1 MTPSTSSNNRP
12 TAIAVVVGTR
22 PEAIK
27 MAPVIREL
35 RAAPAR
41 WRPLVV
47 ATAQHRELL
56 DQVFRLFDIQ
66 PDRDLDIMQ
75 AGQSLF
81 DVTERALR
89 GLERTFSELTPDM
102 VLVHGDTTTT
112 FIGALA
118 AYYLKIPVGHVEAGL
133 RTGRRY
139 SPFPEEMNR
148 HLAGVLTDL
157 HFAPTHK
164 AAWNLRS
171 EGVDGNDIL
180 VTGNTVIDAL
190 LTVAARPEA
199 PPGLPA
205 LPDLTGR
212 RLLLMTA
219 HRRESFGAPLERAFA
234 ALAAIADS
242 HPDCLLVYPVH
253 PNPNVK
259 EPAARILGGLANVV
273 LCEPLDYAPFV
284 HLMKRAHVI
293 ITDSGGVQEEAPSL
307 GVPVLVMREV
317 TERPEAV
324 EAGAVRLVGTD
335 PERIRLELSRLLD
348 DPAAHAEMAGAV
360 NPYGDGQAA
369 RRIVQ
374 RLAHRFHGENLPEPF
389 AVEA

>member
-1 MTPSTSSNNRP
+1 MSQSRTK
-12 TAIAVVVGTR
+12 IAVVVGTR

-27 MAPVIREL
+27 MAPLIREL
-35 RAAPAR
+35 KAAPSR
-41 WRPLVV
+41 WDVSVV

-56 DQVFRLFDIQ
+56 DQVFRLFDIT
-66 PDRDLDIMQ
+66 PDHDLDIMQ
-75 AGQSLF
+75 AGQTLF

-89 GLERTFSELTPDM
+89 GLERVFAEISPDM

-118 AYYLKIPVGHVEAGL
+118 SYYLKIPVGHVEAGL

-148 HLAGVLTDL
+148 RLAGALTEL
-157 HFAPTHK
+157 HFAPTHQ

-171 EGVDGNDIL
+171 EGIDGNSIL

-190 LTVAARPEA
+190 LTVAAREDSPE
-199 PPGLPA
+199 GLPE
-205 LPDLTGR
+205 LPDDLGNGR
-212 RLLLMTA
+212 RLILMTA
-219 HRRESFGAPLERAFA
+219 HRRESFGAPLERAFN
-234 ALAAIADS
+234 ALAEIADA
-242 HPDCLLVYPVH
+242 HPDCHLVYPVH

-259 EPAARILGGLANVV
+259 GPAERILGGRANVQ

-284 HLMKRAHVI
+284 YLMKRAHVI

-324 EAGAVRLVGTD
+324 EAGTVSLVGTD
-335 PERIRLELSRLLD
+335 ADRIRQELGRLLD
-348 DPAAHAEMAGAV
+348 DDKTHAAMASAV
-360 NPYGDGQAA
+360 NPYGDGLACQ
-369 RRIVQ
+369 RIAQ
-374 RLAHRFHGENLPEPF
+374 RLAHRFYEENLPEPF

>member
-1 MTPSTSSNNRP
+1 MSQSR
-12 TAIAVVVGTR
+12 AKIAVVVGTR

-35 RAAPAR
+35 QSAPAR
-41 WRPLVV
+41 WDVSVV

-56 DQVFRLFDIQ
+56 DQVFRLFDIR
-66 PDRDLDIMQ
+66 PDHDLDIMQ

-89 GLERTFSELTPDM
+89 GLERAFTAAEPDM
-102 VLVHGDTTTT
+102 VLVHGDTSST

-118 AYYLKIPVGHVEAGL
+118 AYYLKIPVAHVEAGL

-148 HLAGVLTDL
+148 CLTGVLTDL

-171 EGVDGNDIL
+171 EGVDGNSIL

-190 LTVAARPEA
+190 LEIAGREELPA
-199 PPGLPA
+199 GLPA
-205 LPDLTGR
+205 LPAGLGEER
-212 RLLLMTA
+212 RLILMTA
-219 HRRESFGAPLERAFA
+219 HRRESFGAPLEQAFT
-234 ALAAIADS
+234 ALAEIAAS
-242 HPDCLLVYPVH
+242 HPDCHLIYPVH

-259 EPAARILGGLANVV
+259 GPAERILGGLDNVQ
-273 LCEPLDYAPFV
+273 LSAPLDYGPFV

-324 EAGAVRLVGTD
+324 EAGTVKLVGTNPD
-335 PERIRLELSRLLD
+335 RIRDELGRLLD
-348 DPAAHAEMAGAV
+348 DPAAHAAMASAV
-360 NPYGDGQAA
+360 NPYGDGHAS
-369 RRIVQ
+369 RRIAK
-374 RLAHRFHGENLPEPF
+374 RLAHRFFEEPLPEPF

>member
-1 MTPSTSSNNRP
+1 MSKPRIK
-12 TAIAVVVGTR
+12 IAVVVGTR

-35 RAAPAR
+35 KSAPAR
-41 WRPLVV
+41 WDVSVV

-56 DQVFRLFDIQ
+56 DQVFRLFDIV
-66 PDRDLDIMQ
+66 PDHDLDIMQ
-75 AGQSLF
+75 ASQSLF

-89 GLERTFSELTPDM
+89 GLERVFGEIEPDI

-133 RTGRRY
+133 RTGQRY

-148 HLAGVLTDL
+148 RLAGVLTEL

-171 EGVDGNDIL
+171 EGVDGNAVL

-190 LTVAARPEA
+190 LEIAGREETPE
-199 PPGLPA
+199 GLPE
-205 LPDLTGR
+205 LPPDLGAGR
-212 RLLLMTA
+212 RLILMTA
-219 HRRESFGAPLERAFA
+219 HRRESFGAPLERAFG
-234 ALAAIADS
+234 ALAGIAAA
-242 HPDCLLVYPVH
+242 HPDCHVVYPVH

-259 EPAARILGGLANVV
+259 GPAERILGSLPNVQ

-284 HLMKRAHVI
+284 WLMKRAHVI

-307 GVPVLVMREV
+307 GVPVLVMREF

-324 EAGAVRLVGTD
+324 EAGTVRLVGTD
-335 PERIRLELSRLLD
+335 PDRISWELGRLLD
-348 DPAAHAEMAGAV
+348 DASAHREMAAAV
-360 NPYGDGQAA
+360 NPYGDGFAA
-369 RRIVQ
+369 RRITQ
-374 RLAHRFHGENLPEPF
+374 RLAHRFFEENLPEPF

>member
-1 MTPSTSSNNRP
+1 MSQSRTKI
-12 TAIAVVVGTR
+12 AIVVGTR

-27 MAPVIREL
+27 MAPLIREL
-35 RAAPAR
+35 KAATSR
-41 WRPLVV
+41 WDVSV
-47 ATAQHRELL
+47 IATAQHRELL
-56 DQVFRLFDIQ
+56 DQVFRLFDIT
-66 PDRDLDIMQ
+66 PDHDLDIMQ

-89 GLERTFSELTPDM
+89 GLERVFAEVAPDM

-118 AYYLKIPVGHVEAGL
+118 SYYLKIPVGHVEAGL

-148 HLAGVLTDL
+148 RLAGALTEL

-171 EGVDGNDIL
+171 EGVDGNSIL

-190 LTVAARPEA
+190 LTVAAREDRPM
-199 PPGLPA
+199 G
-205 LPDLTGR
+205 LPDLPDDLGDGR
-212 RLLLMTA
+212 RLILMTA

-234 ALAAIADS
+234 ALAEIADA
-242 HPDCLLVYPVH
+242 HPDCHLVYPVH

-259 EPAARILGGLANVV
+259 GPAERILGGRSNVQ

-284 HLMKRAHVI
+284 YLMKRAHVI

-324 EAGAVRLVGTD
+324 EAGTVRLVGTD
-335 PERIRLELSRLLD
+335 ADRIRHDLGRLLD
-348 DPAAHAEMAGAV
+348 EEEAHTAMASAV
-360 NPYGDGQAA
+360 NPYGDGLACQ
-369 RRIVQ
+369 RIVQ
-374 RLAHRFHGENLPEPF
+374 RLAHRFYDEDLPDPF

>member
-1 MTPSTSSNNRP
+1 MSQSRTKI
-12 TAIAVVVGTR
+12 AIVVGTR

-27 MAPVIREL
+27 MAPLIREL
-35 RAAPAR
+35 KAATSR
-41 WRPLVV
+41 WDVSV
-47 ATAQHRELL
+47 IATAQHRELL
-56 DQVFRLFDIQ
+56 DQVFRLFDIT
-66 PDRDLDIMQ
+66 PDHDLDIMQ

-89 GLERTFSELTPDM
+89 GLERVFAEVAPDM

-118 AYYLKIPVGHVEAGL
+118 SYYLKIPVGHVEAGL

-148 HLAGVLTDL
+148 RLAGALTEL

-171 EGVDGNDIL
+171 EGVDGNSIL

-190 LTVAARPEA
+190 LTVAAREECPM
-199 PPGLPA
+199 G
-205 LPDLTGR
+205 LPDLPDDLGDGR
-212 RLLLMTA
+212 RLILMTA

-234 ALAAIADS
+234 ALAEIADA
-242 HPDCLLVYPVH
+242 HPDCHLVYPVH

-259 EPAARILGGLANVV
+259 GPAERILGGRSNVQ

-284 HLMKRAHVI
+284 YLMKRAHVI

-324 EAGAVRLVGTD
+324 EAGTVRLVGTD
-335 PERIRLELSRLLD
+335 ADRIRHDLGRLLD
-348 DPAAHAEMAGAV
+348 EEEAHTAMASAV
-360 NPYGDGQAA
+360 NPYGDGLACQ
-369 RRIVQ
+369 RIVQ
-374 RLAHRFHGENLPEPF
+374 RLAHRFYDEDLPDPF

>member
-1 MTPSTSSNNRP
+1 MSQSRTKI
-12 TAIAVVVGTR
+12 AIVVGTR

-27 MAPVIREL
+27 MAPLIREL
-35 RAAPAR
+35 KAATSR
-41 WRPLVV
+41 WDVSV
-47 ATAQHRELL
+47 IATAQHRELL
-56 DQVFRLFDIQ
+56 DQVFRLFDIT
-66 PDRDLDIMQ
+66 PDHDLDIMQ

-89 GLERTFSELTPDM
+89 GLERVFAEVAPDM

-118 AYYLKIPVGHVEAGL
+118 SYYLKIPVGHVEAGL

-148 HLAGVLTDL
+148 RLAGALTEL

-171 EGVDGNDIL
+171 EGVDGNSIL

-190 LTVAARPEA
+190 LTVAAREDRPM
-199 PPGLPA
+199 G
-205 LPDLTGR
+205 LPDLPDDLGDGR
-212 RLLLMTA
+212 RLILMPA
-219 HRRESFGAPLERAFA
+219 HRRESVGAPLERAFA
-234 ALAAIADS
+234 ALAEIADAPPAC
-242 HPDCLLVYPVH
+242 HLVYPVH
-253 PNPNVK
+253 PTPNVK
-259 EPAARILGGLANVV
+259 GPAARILGGRSNVQ

-284 HLMKRAHVI
+284 YLMKRAHVI

-324 EAGAVRLVGTD
+324 EAGTVRLVGTD
-335 PERIRLELSRLLD
+335 ADRIRHDLGRLLD
-348 DPAAHAEMAGAV
+348 EEEAHTAMASAV
-360 NPYGDGQAA
+360 NPYGDGLACQ
-369 RRIVQ
+369 RIVQ
-374 RLAHRFHGENLPEPF
+374 RLAHRFYDEDLPDPF

>member
-1 MTPSTSSNNRP
+1 MSESPIK
-12 TAIAVVVGTR
+12 IAVVVGTR

-35 RAAPAR
+35 KAAPAR
-41 WRPLVV
+41 WDVSVV

-56 DQVFRLFDIQ
+56 DQVFRLFDIV
-66 PDRDLDIMQ
+66 PDHDLDIMQ

-81 DVTERALR
+81 DVTQRALR
-89 GLERTFSELTPDM
+89 GLERAFSELAPAM

-171 EGVDGNDIL
+171 EGVDGNDVL

-190 LTVAARPEA
+190 LTVAAREEA

-205 LPDLTGR
+205 LPDLTNR
-212 RLLLMTA
+212 RLILVTA
-219 HRRESFGAPLERAFA
+219 HRRESFGAPLERAFG
-234 ALAAIADS
+234 ALADVARS
-242 HPDCLLVYPVH
+242 HPDCLFVYPVH

-259 EPAARILGGLANVV
+259 EPAERILGGLEGVM
-273 LCEPLDYAPFV
+273 LCDPLDYAPFV

-293 ITDSGGVQEEAPSL
+293 VTDSGGVQEGAPSL
-307 GVPVLVMREV
+307 GVPVLVLREV

-324 EAGAVRLVGTD
+324 EAGAVRLVGTNPD
-335 PERIRLELSRLLD
+335 RIRAELTRLLD
-348 DPAAHAEMAGAV
+348 DPAAHAEMASAV

-369 RRIVQ
+369 RRIAQ
-374 RLAHRFHGENLPEPF
+374 RLAHRFYAENLPEPF

>member
-1 MTPSTSSNNRP
+1 MSTSKAPVS
-12 TAIAVVVGTR
+12 IAVVVGTR

-35 RAAPAR
+35 KAAPAR

-56 DQVFRLFDIQ
+56 DQVFRLFDIA

-89 GLERTFSELTPDM
+89 GLERAFGELAPDM

-133 RTGRRY
+133 RTGQRY
-139 SPFPEEMNR
+139 SPFPEEKNR

-190 LTVAARPEA
+190 LTVAARREA

-234 ALAAIADS
+234 ALAAIATS

-284 HLMKRAHVI
+284 HLMKRSYAIV
-293 ITDSGGVQEEAPSL
+293 TDSGGVQEEAPSL

-324 EAGAVRLVGTD
+324 EAGTVRLVGTD
-335 PERIRLELSRLLD
+335 PARIVRELGRLLD
-348 DPAAHAEMAGAV
+348 DPAAHAAMAAAV

-389 AVEA
+389 APFVREA

>member
-1 MTPSTSSNNRP
+1 MSQSRTK
-12 TAIAVVVGTR
+12 IAVVVGTR

-27 MAPVIREL
+27 MAPLIREL
-35 RAAPAR
+35 KAAPAR
-41 WRPLVV
+41 WDVSVV

-66 PDRDLDIMQ
+66 PDHDLDIMQ

-89 GLERTFSELTPDM
+89 GLERVFAEISPDM

-118 AYYLKIPVGHVEAGL
+118 SYYLKIPVGHVEAGL

-148 HLAGVLTDL
+148 RLAGALTEL
-157 HFAPTHK
+157 HFAPTHQ

-171 EGVDGNDIL
+171 EGIDGNSIL

-190 LTVAARPEA
+190 LTVAAREDIPE
-199 PPGLPA
+199 GLPE
-205 LPDLTGR
+205 LPDDLGNGR
-212 RLLLMTA
+212 RLILMTA
-219 HRRESFGAPLERAFA
+219 HRRESFGAPLERAFNVLAEIA
-234 ALAAIADS
+234 AA
-242 HPDCLLVYPVH
+242 HPDCHLVYPVH

-259 EPAARILGGLANVV
+259 GPAERILGGLDNVQ

-284 HLMKRAHVI
+284 YLMKRAHVI

-307 GVPVLVMREV
+307 GVPVLVMRDV

-324 EAGAVRLVGTD
+324 EAGTVRLVGTD
-335 PERIRLELSRLLD
+335 ADRIRRDLGSLLD
-348 DPAAHAEMAGAV
+348 EEGAHAAMASAV
-360 NPYGDGQAA
+360 NPYGDGLAC
-369 RRIVQ
+369 RRIAQ
-374 RLAHRFHGENLPEPF
+374 RLAHRFYEETLPEPF

>member
-1 MTPSTSSNNRP
+1 MSQSEVK
-12 TAIAVVVGTR
+12 IAVVVGTR

-35 RAAPAR
+35 KSSPAR
-41 WRPLVV
+41 WKVSVV

-56 DQVFRLFDIQ
+56 DQVFRLFDIE
-66 PDRDLDIMQ
+66 PDHDLDIMQ

-89 GLERTFSELTPDM
+89 GLEGVFSEIEPDM

-118 AYYLKIPVGHVEAGL
+118 SYYLKIPVGHVEAGL
-133 RTGRRY
+133 RTGQRY

-148 HLAGVLTDL
+148 RLAGALTEL

-164 AAWNLRS
+164 AAWNLRD
-171 EGVDGNDIL
+171 EGIDGNSVL

-190 LTVAARPEA
+190 LEIAGRDEVPE
-199 PPGLPA
+199 GLPP
-205 LPDLTGR
+205 LPDGLGESR
-212 RLLLMTA
+212 KLVLMTA
-219 HRRESFGAPLERAFA
+219 HRRESFGAPLERAFG
-234 ALAAIADS
+234 ALAEIAAG
-242 HPDCLLVYPVH
+242 HPDCHVIYPVH

-259 EPAARILGGLANVV
+259 GPAERILGNLPNVQ

-324 EAGAVRLVGTD
+324 EAGTVKLVGTD
-335 PERIRLELSRLLD
+335 PERIATELGRLLD
-348 DPAAHAEMAGAV
+348 DDEAHRAMASAV
-360 NPYGDGQAA
+360 NPYGDGLAC
-369 RRIVQ
+369 RRIAQ
-374 RLAHRFHGENLPEPF
+374 RLAHRFYEENLPEPF